1 MKRFKRGFCLLATCL
16 LFLSLTSCTKKTNSE
31 TVTIAYQYG
40 MAYSPLL
47 IMKEQQLIE
56 KYCPGVTVEWV
67 LLNSGSAINE
77 GIASGSIDVGAM
89 GVAPA
94 ITGVMRGIPYR
105 IFSAVSSQ
113 PQGLMTNLE
122 DVEFDSLA
130 DITADQKIALVNI
143 GSIQHIL
150 LAMAAK
156 AELGD
161 AHALD
166 NNIVAMSHPD
176 GMTALLSGSVSY
188 QLTTS
193 PYVFKELA
201 EGIRMLDSITNIW
214 PNGNTFIVA
223 VASQNL
229 HDDHPALYDAV
240 VNALQEA
247 CAYIENNPQ
256 QVASLLC
263 ENEGVDEATML
274 SWLQDPACG
283 YSTETVGVM
292 QMALFM
298 AENGF
303 LDTAPE
309 SFSDLTFD
317 QTVGN

>member
-1 MKRFKRGFCLLATCL
+1 MKRIRRIICLAACIL
-16 LFLSLTSCTKKTNSE
+16 LLLSLASCTKKTDAA
-31 TVTIAYQYG
+31 TLTIAYQYG

-56 KYCPGVTVEWV
+56 KYAPGTTVEWTV
-67 LLNSGSAINE
+67 LNSGSAINE
-77 GIASGSIDVGAM
+77 GIASGSVDVGAM
-89 GVAPA
+89 GVGPA

-113 PQGLMTNLE
+113 PQGLMTSLP
-122 DVEFDSLA
+122 DVMSLA

-166 NNIVAMSHPD
+166 NNIVAMAHPD
-176 GMTALLSGSVSY
+176 GMAALLSGSVSY

-193 PYVFKELA
+193 PYIFKELN
-201 EGIRMLDSITNIW
+201 EPGIRMLDSISNVW
-214 PNGNTFIVA
+214 PDGNTFIVA
-223 VASQNL
+223 VAAQDLYDNHRSQ
-229 HDDHPALYDAV
+229 YDAV
-240 VNALQEA
+240 VKALQEA
-247 CAYIENNPQ
+247 CAYIENNPEE
-256 QVASLLC
+256 VAALLC

-283 YSTETVGVM
+283 YATETVGVLS
-292 QMALFM
+292 MAQFM

-303 LDTAPE
+303 LDVAPE
-309 SFSDLTFD
+309 SFSDLAFEN
-317 QTVGN
+317 VLGN